1 MKDVVIIGGGAS
13 GLAAAIS
20 AARLGATVTILEK
33 NNKCGKKLLITG
45 NGRCNFWNED
55 QDIVHYHSY
64 NKDLLAEFLDNDNFV
79 LKFFDSLGIVYNNK
93 GGCYY
98 PFSNQALTVQ
108 NILVTECQRLG
119 VEIIYNF
126 DVFKVE
132 KKDCFFIN
140 DKIKAK
146 KVIVASGSKA
156 ASKTGSDGFGYDIA
170 LGFGHK
176 ITKVLPSLVQLKGDE
191 DFFKKWSGIRVLSE
205 VKLYENGKFIKK
217 EFGELQ
223 LTDYGL
229 SGICIFNLSG
239 IVSSGLDKNFKE
251 VVGINFMPWTN
262 DALGELK
269 KLNKESYHKNISELL
284 EGFLNYKLVDIILK
298 KAGIRRDIYL
308 SNLSKDEM
316 ERLLRSLTDFKI
328 DIFSTNSFEKAQV
341 CQGGVSLKEINSKTM
356 ESLKVRNL
364 FFIGEVVDID
374 GECGGYNLGW
384 AWISGIKAGRSVI

>member
-55 QDIVHYHSY
+55 QDIVHYHSC
-64 NKDLLAEFLDNDNFV
+64 NKDLLAEFLDNDDYV

-119 VEIIYNF
+119 VEIIYDF

-176 ITKVLPSLVQLKGDE
+176 ITKVLPSLVQLKGNE

-269 KLNKESYHKNISELL
+269 KLNKESFHKNISEIL
-284 EGFLNYKLVDIILK
+284 EGFLNYKLVDIVLK

-328 DIFSTNSFEKAQV
+328 DVFSTNSFEKAQV

-356 ESLKVRNL
+356 ESLKVKNL
-364 FFIGEVVDID
+364 FFTGEVVDID
-374 GECGGYNLGW
+374 GDCGGYNLGW

>member
-45 NGRCNFWNED
+45 NGRCNFWNEN
-55 QDIVHYHSY
+55 QDIVHYHSC
-64 NKDLLAEFLDNDNFV
+64 NKNLLAEFLDNDDYV

-269 KLNKESYHKNISELL
+269 KLNKESFHKNISEIL
-284 EGFLNYKLVDIILK
+284 EGFLNYKLVDIVLK

-328 DIFSTNSFEKAQV
+328 DVFSTNSFEKAQV

-356 ESLKVRNL
+356 ESLKVKNL

-374 GECGGYNLGW
+374 GDCGGYNLGW
-384 AWISGIKAGRSVI
+384 AWISGIKAGRNVI

>member
-341 CQGGVSLKEINSKTM
+341 CQGGVSLK
-356 ESLKVRNL
+356 
-364 FFIGEVVDID
+364 
-374 GECGGYNLGW
+374 
-384 AWISGIKAGRSVI
+384 

>member
-55 QDIVHYHSY
+55 QDIVHYHSC
-64 NKDLLAEFLDNDNFV
+64 NKDLLAEFLDNDDYV

-269 KLNKESYHKNISELL
+269 KLDKESFHKNISEIL
-284 EGFLNYKLVDIILK
+284 EGFLNYKLVDIVLK

-316 ERLLRSLTDFKI
+316 ERLLKSLTDFKI
-328 DIFSTNSFEKAQV
+328 DVFSTNSFEKAQV

-356 ESLKVRNL
+356 ESLKVKNS

-374 GECGGYNLGW
+374 GDCGGYNLGW

>member
-55 QDIVHYHSY
+55 QDIVHYHSC
-64 NKDLLAEFLDNDNFV
+64 NKDLLAEFLDNDDYV

-269 KLNKESYHKNISELL
+269 KLDKESFHKNISEIL
-284 EGFLNYKLVDIILK
+284 EGFLNYKLVDIVLK

-316 ERLLRSLTDFKI
+316 ERLLKSLTDFKI
-328 DIFSTNSFEKAQV
+328 DVFSTNSFEKAQV

-356 ESLKVRNL
+356 ESLKVKNL

-374 GECGGYNLGW
+374 GDCGGYNLGW

>member
-55 QDIVHYHSY
+55 QDIVHYHSC
-64 NKDLLAEFLDNDNFV
+64 NKDLLAEFLDNDEYV

-269 KLNKESYHKNISELL
+269 KLDKESFHKNISEIL
-284 EGFLNYKLVDIILK
+284 EGFLNYKLVDIVLK

-316 ERLLRSLTDFKI
+316 ERLLKSLTDFKI
-328 DIFSTNSFEKAQV
+328 DVFSTNSFEKAQV

-356 ESLKVRNL
+356 ESLKVKNL

-374 GECGGYNLGW
+374 GDCGGYNLGW

>member
-55 QDIVHYHSY
+55 QDIVHYHSC
-64 NKDLLAEFLDNDNFV
+64 NKDLLAEFLDNDDYV

-140 DKIKAK
+140 YKIKAK

-191 DFFKKWSGIRVLSE
+191 DFFKKWRGIRVLSE

-269 KLNKESYHKNISELL
+269 KLDKESFHKNISEIL
-284 EGFLNYKLVDIILK
+284 EGFLNYKLVDIVLK

-316 ERLLRSLTDFKI
+316 ERLLKSLTDFKI
-328 DIFSTNSFEKAQV
+328 DVFSTNSFEKAQV

-356 ESLKVRNL
+356 ESLKVKNL

-374 GECGGYNLGW
+374 GDCGGYNLGW

>member
-79 LKFFDSLGIVYNNK
+79 LNFFDSLGIVYNNK

-374 GECGGYNLGW
+374 GDCGGYNLGW

>member
-55 QDIVHYHSY
+55 QDIVHYHSC
-64 NKDLLAEFLDNDNFV
+64 NKDLLAEFLDNDDYV

-269 KLNKESYHKNISELL
+269 KLNKESFHKNISEIL
-284 EGFLNYKLVDIILK
+284 EGFLNYKLVDIVLK

-328 DIFSTNSFEKAQV
+328 DVFSTNSFEKAQV

-356 ESLKVRNL
+356 ESLKVKNL

-374 GECGGYNLGW
+374 GDCGGYNLGW

>member
-55 QDIVHYHSY
+55 QDIVHYHSC
-64 NKDLLAEFLDNDNFV
+64 NKDLLAEFLDNDDYV

-156 ASKTGSDGFGYDIA
+156 ASKTGSDGFGYNIA

-269 KLNKESYHKNISELL
+269 KLDKESFHKNISEIL
-284 EGFLNYKLVDIILK
+284 EGFLNYKLVDIVLK

-328 DIFSTNSFEKAQV
+328 DVFSTNSFEKAQV

-356 ESLKVRNL
+356 ESLKVKNL

-374 GECGGYNLGW
+374 GDCGGYNLGW

>member
-33 NNKCGKKLLITG
+33 NSKCGKKLLITG

-64 NKDLLAEFLDNDNFV
+64 NKDLLAEFLDNDDFV

-93 GGCYY
+93 GGGYY

-269 KLNKESYHKNISELL
+269 KLNKKSYHKNISELL
-284 EGFLNYKLVDIILK
+284 EGFLNYKLVDILLK

-356 ESLKVRNL
+356 ESLKVKNL

-374 GECGGYNLGW
+374 GDCGGYNLGW

>member
-374 GECGGYNLGW
+374 GDCGGYNLGW

>member
-55 QDIVHYHSY
+55 QDIVHYHSC
-64 NKDLLAEFLDNDNFV
+64 NKDLLAEFLDNDDYV

-269 KLNKESYHKNISELL
+269 KLNKESFHKNISEIL
-284 EGFLNYKLVDIILK
+284 EGFLNYKLVDIVLK

-316 ERLLRSLTDFKI
+316 ERLLSSLTDFKI
-328 DIFSTNSFEKAQV
+328 DVFSTNSFEKAQV

-356 ESLKVRNL
+356 ESLKVKNL

-374 GECGGYNLGW
+374 GDCGGYNLGW

>member
-55 QDIVHYHSY
+55 QDIVHYHSC
-64 NKDLLAEFLDNDNFV
+64 NKDLLAEFLDNDDYV

-269 KLNKESYHKNISELL
+269 KLNKESFHKNISEIL
-284 EGFLNYKLVDIILK
+284 EGFLNYKLVDIVLK

-328 DIFSTNSFEKAQV
+328 DVFSTNSFEKAQV

-356 ESLKVRNL
+356 ESLKVKNS

-374 GECGGYNLGW
+374 GDCGGYNLGW

>member
-55 QDIVHYHSY
+55 QDIVHYHSC
-64 NKDLLAEFLDNDNFV
+64 NKDLLAEFLDNDDYV

-269 KLNKESYHKNISELL
+269 KLDKESFHKNISEIL
-284 EGFLNYKLVDIILK
+284 EGFLNYKLVDIVLK

-328 DIFSTNSFEKAQV
+328 DVFSTNSFEKAQV

-356 ESLKVRNL
+356 ESLKVKNL

-374 GECGGYNLGW
+374 GDCGGYNLGW

>member
-1 MKDVVIIGGGAS
+1 M
-13 GLAAAIS
+13 
-20 AARLGATVTILEK
+20 
-33 NNKCGKKLLITG
+33 
-45 NGRCNFWNED
+45 
-55 QDIVHYHSY
+55 
-64 NKDLLAEFLDNDNFV
+64 
-79 LKFFDSLGIVYNNK
+79 KFFDSLGIVYNNK

-269 KLNKESYHKNISELL
+269 KLDKESFHKNISEIL
-284 EGFLNYKLVDIILK
+284 EGFLNYKLVDIVLK

-316 ERLLRSLTDFKI
+316 ERLLKSLTDFKI
-328 DIFSTNSFEKAQV
+328 DVFSTNSFEKAQV

-356 ESLKVRNL
+356 ESLKVKNL

-374 GECGGYNLGW
+374 GDCGGYNLGW

>member
-55 QDIVHYHSY
+55 QDIVHYHSC
-64 NKDLLAEFLDNDNFV
+64 NKDLLAEFLDNDDYV

-176 ITKVLPSLVQLKGDE
+176 ITKVLPSLVQLKGNE

-269 KLNKESYHKNISELL
+269 KLDKESCHKNISEIL
-284 EGFLNYKLVDIILK
+284 EGFLNYKLVDIVLK

-328 DIFSTNSFEKAQV
+328 DVFSTNSFEKAQV

-356 ESLKVRNL
+356 ESLKVKNL

-374 GECGGYNLGW
+374 GDCGGYNLGW